1 MIVINFKNYV
11 YGKKSLELAKKVQKY
26 LPNSIVAVSSA
37 DARGIDYYTKLKVF
51 SQHVDFTE
59 NEKTTGFINIETL
72 KQTGAKGSLLNH
84 SEHRLKEE
92 IIEKI
97 ILKANKLNFKIILC
111 IKNLYEV
118 EKYKRLK
125 PHAIAFEDTHLI
137 STGKSI
143 TKYNSESIKKFVKI
157 LKGTKIIPL
166 CGAGIN
172 SKEDITEAKRLGCK
186 GVLIASAIA
195 EAKNPEKILRG
206 LK

>member
-1 MIVINFKNYV
+1 
-11 YGKKSLELAKKVQKY
+11 
-26 LPNSIVAVSSA
+26 
-37 DARGIDYYTKLKVF
+37 
-51 SQHVDFTE
+51 
-59 NEKTTGFINIETL
+59 
-72 KQTGAKGSLLNH
+72 LLNH

-125 PHAIAFEDTHLI
+125 PHAIAFEDPHLI